1 MSETADLKPH
11 LSAHLRK
18 VRRGQTLTVL
28 DRETPVARIVPV
40 DAEVPLQVRGA
51 AKMQL
56 DPRPKLLSW
65 CDG

>member
-1 MSETADLKPH
+1 
-11 LSAHLRK
+11 LRK

-40 DAEVPLQVRGA
+40 DAEVSLEVRSSTR
-51 AKMQL
+51 KQR

-65 CDG
+65 RDW